1 MGAWLTSVWVDVW
14 GEREKLR
21 SMLRF
26 LSQAIGRNERFLYC
40 FCCLVTQS
48 CPTVCRSIDC
58 STPSFPV
65 LRYLPE
71 FAQTRVHWCHP
82 TISSF
87 VAPFSSFPQSFP
99 GSGSFP
105 VSQLFT
111 SGGQSIGA
119 SASASVLP
127 MNIQGWFPLG
137 STGLISLLSKG
148 LLQHHSSKAS
158 ILQFSAFLIVQLS
171 HPYMTTGK
179 TIALNVWTYIGKV
192 VSLLFKMLYRFAIAF
207 LPRSTHLLISWL

>member
-111 SGGQSIGA
+111 SGGQNIGA
-119 SASASVLP
+119 SVSASVLP
-127 MNIQGWFPLG
+127 MNIQGWAPLG
-137 STGLISLLSKG
+137 LTGLISLLSMG
-148 LLQHHSSKAS
+148 LSRV
-158 ILQFSAFLIVQLS
+158 FSRTINSLALS
-171 HPYMTTGK
+171 LLYGPTITSVYDYRKK
-179 TIALNVWTYIGKV
+179 TIVYRETY
-192 VSLLFKMLYRFAIAF
+192 
-207 LPRSTHLLISWL
+207 